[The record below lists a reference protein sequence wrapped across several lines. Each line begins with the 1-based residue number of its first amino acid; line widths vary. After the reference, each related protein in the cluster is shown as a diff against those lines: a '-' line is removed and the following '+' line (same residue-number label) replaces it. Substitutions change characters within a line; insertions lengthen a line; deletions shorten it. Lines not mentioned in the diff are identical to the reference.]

1 MSIMKITQA
10 GVTNRQKINL
20 KWTIFANTLLLS
32 IIMLSTLDL
41 FFATLRNDSLA
52 NFTMYVLTDLMLT
65 LIALIFSLD
74 LLAKGSDSVKTFLA
88 YMLFLWICVTILK
101 TVILL

>member
-10 GVTNRQKINL
+10 GVKNRQQINL
-20 KWTIFANTLLLS
+20 KWATFANTLLLS

-52 NFTMYVLTDLMLT
+52 NFTMYVFTDLMLT
-65 LIALIFSLD
+65 LIAVIFSFD
-74 LLAKGSDSVKTFLA
+74 LLAKGRDSIISFLA

-101 TVILL
+101 TVFL